1 MLDGMIA
8 RKTNTVTDLGSKL
21 DTAADFVFTLICLA
35 KILPVLKI
43 PAYLLVWIGII
54 AVIKIIN
61 IISGFAVQRKLV
73 AIHSFSN
80 KLTGALLFVLPLTLP
95 IVDIFYSGGIVC
107 AVATFAAIEEGH
119 LIRTGK

>member
-107 AVATFAAIEEGH
+107 AFATFAAIEEGH